1 MGTRRSAGKPK
12 RLRGVAAASR
22 AEELA
27 ELVRAGVFAFVP
39 KQTDAR
45 DLLAIIRSVAR
56 GSVPPPA
63 VPAVRVRPASGVSI
77 GDIRLTPREREI
89 CALVVAGLSAPR
101 IARKLRVHR
110 TTVDRYLR
118 RIRARVPPL
127 APKD

>member
-1 MGTRRSAGKPK
+1 MKRGGGKGPRRRTVP
-12 RLRGVAAASR
+12 LSR

-39 KQTDAR
+39 RQTAAG

-63 VPAVRVRPASGVSI
+63 VPAVRLLPASDIPI
-77 GDIRLTPREREI
+77 GDVRLTPREREI
-89 CALVVAGLSAPR
+89 CALLVAGFSAAR
-101 IARKLRVHR
+101 IARKLRLR
-110 TTVDRYLR
+110 RPTVDRYLR
-118 RIRARVPPL
+118 SIRSRVPPL